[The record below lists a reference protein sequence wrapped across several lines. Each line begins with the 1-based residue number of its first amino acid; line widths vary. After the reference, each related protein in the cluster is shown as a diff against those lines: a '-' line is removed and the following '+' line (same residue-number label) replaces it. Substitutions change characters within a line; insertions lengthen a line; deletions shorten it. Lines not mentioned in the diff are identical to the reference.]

1 MKYADKFVRIGDTEF
16 SPDDL
21 KALRTWR
28 DWQILRE
35 ASGFKS
41 VGFWD
46 GISGPDNAEQNTTQ
60 IQTKCFNL

>member
-1 MKYADKFVRIGDTEF
+1 MKYADKSVRIGNTEF

-28 DWQILRE
+28 DWKILRE

-41 VGFWD
+41 AGFWD
-46 GISGPDNAEQNTTQ
+46 GISGSNNAERNAIQ
-60 IQTKCFNL
+60 IQTRCFNL